1 MRIVSG
7 RLRGRRLGP
16 VASGTRPTSDRV
28 REAIFNILANG
39 LEEDPVSNGRVLDLF
54 AGSGALGLEAF
65 SRGASSVVF
74 VEKDAVAV
82 RTLRRTISEF
92 GIGEACTVVQQ
103 DAAKFRP
110 PADAAPISLILLDP
124 PYRKGLGAGTLQML
138 AVNTAV
144 SADAIAVLE
153 EAKGAVK
160 QAPAGWV
167 ILQSR
172 VYGTTEITFLKR
184 APHAAKEAQQAT

>member
-39 LEEDPVSNGRVLDLF
+39 LEEDPVADGHVLDLF

-65 SRGASSVVF
+65 SRGASSVTF

-103 DAAKFRP
+103 DAAMFRP

-144 SADAIAVLE
+144 NADAIAVLE

-184 APHAAKEAQQAT
+184 APHAAKDAQQAT